1 MTTAQQKSAH
11 KFNGLWTVFKKE
23 VIDNL
28 RDKRTLTTIAASVV
42 ITPIIMIAFI
52 WFAEKT
58 VKEETDPVT
67 ATAFEL
73 PVIGAEH
80 APNLMDWLRNN
91 NVSILPAP
99 ENAEQVIKSGERRVV
114 MVIKENFPEAFEKAK
129 TAPVLLIHD
138 SSISGLEQLG
148 FVTVKNALR
157 TYSGR
162 IGQLR
167 LEARGINPEITRAI
181 QVNVS
186 DVATPESRNAKIIG
200 MMPYMIIMFIMAGG
214 MYLAIDSTAG
224 EREKGSLESL
234 LTLPITRNHLL
245 IAKLLATAFFSALTL
260 MFMLISLSLSM
271 QYAPVDAFTINLS
284 TPKLL
289 HIFVTCLPFVFVA
302 SSMLILLASFTK
314 SYKEAQSYLS
324 FVMLIPSMPLML
336 LMFLSPEASMANMW
350 VPSLSQALIIV
361 ETLKGETIPV
371 HLTALSMAV
380 SLAVSV
386 ILASIA
392 IKLYQRERILG

>member
-1 MTTAQQKSAH
+1 MNTNTQNKLPRY
-11 KFNGLWTVFKKE
+11 NGLWTVFKKE

-28 RDKRTLTTIAASVV
+28 RDRRTLTTIVASVI
-42 ITPIIMIAFI
+42 ITPLIMIGFI

-67 ATAFEL
+67 SPAFEL
-73 PVIGAEH
+73 PVLGAEH
-80 APNLMDWLRNN
+80 APNLMNWLRKNN
-91 NVSILPAP
+91 ITILPAP
-99 ENAEQVIKSGERRVV
+99 KSPEAVIESGERRVV
-114 MVIKENFPEAFEKAK
+114 MVIKENYVDAFEKAK

-148 FVTVKNALR
+148 FITVQNALR
-157 TYSGR
+157 SYSGQ

-167 LEARGINPEITRAI
+167 LQARGVNPEITRAI
-181 QVNVS
+181 QVNLS

-260 MFMLISLSLSM
+260 MLMLISLSLSM
-271 QYAPVDAFTINLS
+271 QYAPVDAFMINLS

-289 HIFVTCLPFVFVA
+289 HIFFTCLPFVFVA

-336 LMFLSPEASMANMW
+336 LMFLSPEASISNMW

-361 ETLKGETIPV
+361 ETLKGETIPA
-371 HLTALSMAV
+371 HLTALSMIVSMAV
-380 SLAVSV
+380 SIALAFV
-386 ILASIA
+386 A